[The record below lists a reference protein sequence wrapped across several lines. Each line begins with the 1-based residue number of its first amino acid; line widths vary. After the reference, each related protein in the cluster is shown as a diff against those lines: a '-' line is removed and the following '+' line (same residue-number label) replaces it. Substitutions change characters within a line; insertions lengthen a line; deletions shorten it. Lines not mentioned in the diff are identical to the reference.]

1 MNNRWIA
8 IGDLV
13 RFHDTAS
20 KKRTIGVVTE
30 QRLDNCNIQGVVPTF
45 SVLWASGLIS
55 EHSSW
60 QLHKVEPN
68 ENR

>member
-1 MNNRWIA
+1 MNNSLVD

-13 RFHDTAS
+13 RFHDSAS
-20 KKRTIGVVTE
+20 KKRTIGVVTG
-30 QRLDNCNIQGVVPTF
+30 QRLDRVDRGVPLF

-60 QLHKVEPN
+60 QLFKVTPN
-68 ENR
+68 ESR